1 MKSKYTLYTAVALV
15 VANMVGTGVFTSLG
29 FQVKSLS
36 SGLAVIL
43 LWVLGGLMALAG
55 ALTYSEAVVLMPRC
69 GGEYHFLSR
78 MYNPAIGFLAGWISF
93 LVGFAA
99 PVAASAVAFA
109 SYFKNLLSPEIIE
122 RGDHFISGLTSTKI
136 LALLVVVVFTTIHA
150 VNKIAGAKVQNLFTT
165 INVLIIFFLVAAGL
179 KYGGQSSVSFA
190 LDSPALKNILSPA
203 FAIAMFF
210 VSYSYSG
217 WNAAA
222 YISDEVVN
230 LKRNVPLSL
239 ITGTGLV
246 MVMYILL
253 NFVFLYTVPISEMA
267 GKVEVGHIFAS
278 KIFGPQGGL
287 IMAGIISLLL
297 LASVSSMVIAGPRV
311 SMVIGEDH
319 HLFRWLSRKSSKDIP
334 YLAVITQGV
343 ISILYIL
350 SSGFERMII
359 FTGFTLNLF
368 TFLTVLGVIR
378 MRIRHPQIER
388 KYKTW
393 GYPLTPLIFLT
404 FQSWIIIYGLLYRT
418 KESLAGILITFSGLI
433 VYFLS
438 SKLKARSNHSAYKKG
453 RLNNCSE

>member
-1 MKSKYTLYTAVALV
+1 MKSKYTLYTAIALV

-136 LALLVVVVFTTIHA
+136 LALLVVVVFTAIHA
-150 VNKIAGAKVQNLFTT
+150 VNKMAGARVQNIVTT
-165 INVLIIFFLVAAGL
+165 INVSVIFFLIAAGL
-179 KYGGQSSVSFA
+179 KYGGHSSVSFA
-190 LDSPALKNILSPA
+190 FDSTALKNILNPA

-222 YISDEVVN
+222 YIADEVAN

-239 ITGTGLV
+239 VAGAALV
-246 MVMYILL
+246 MTMYVLL
-253 NFVFLYTVPISEMA
+253 NFVFLYTVPISEIS
-267 GKVEVGHIFAS
+267 GRVEVGHIFATR
-278 KIFGPQGGL
+278 IFGQQGGM
-287 IMAGIISLLL
+287 IMSGIISLLL

-319 HLFRWLSRKSSKDIP
+319 RLFRWLSRRSSKDIP
-334 YLAVITQGV
+334 FLAIIVQG
-343 ISILYIL
+343 IFSTIYIL
-350 SSGFERMII
+350 TSGFEKMII
-359 FTGFTLNLF
+359 FTGFTLNLS
-368 TFLTVLGVIR
+368 TFLTVLGVIV
-378 MRIRHPQIER
+378 MRYKYPEKER
-388 KYKTW
+388 EYKTW
-393 GYPLTPLIFLT
+393 GYPLTPLFFLA
-404 FQSWIIIYGLLYRT
+404 FQFWIIIYGLLYRPR
-418 KESLAGILITFSGLI
+418 ESLAGILITLSGLI
-433 VYFLS
+433 FYYLS
-438 SKLKARSNHSAYKKG
+438 SRMERNSSRTAVTGNKI
-453 RLNNCSE
+453 

>member
-36 SGLAVIL
+36 SGLAIIL
-43 LWVLGGLMALAG
+43 LWMLGGLMALAG

-78 MYNPAIGFLAGWISF
+78 MYNPAVGFLAGWISF

-109 SYFKNLLSPEIIE
+109 SYFKRLLSPELIN
-122 RGDHFISGLTSTKI
+122 RGDHLIAGLTSTKI
-136 LALLVVVVFTTIHA
+136 LALVVVVVFTTIHA

-165 INVLIIFFLVAAGL
+165 INVSIIFFLIAAGL

-190 LDSPALKNILSPA
+190 LDSTALKNILSPA

-222 YISDEVVN
+222 YIADEVTN

-239 ITGTGLV
+239 IAGTALV
-246 MVMYILL
+246 MVMYVLL

-267 GKVEVGHIFAS
+267 GRVEVGHIFAAR
-278 KIFGPQGGL
+278 IFGQQGGM
-287 IMAGIISLLL
+287 IMSGLISLLL

-311 SMVIGEDH
+311 SMVMGEDH
-319 HLFRWLSRKSSKDIP
+319 HLFRWLSQKSSKDIP
-334 YLAVITQGV
+334 FLAIIIQGFFSVI
-343 ISILYIL
+343 YIL
-350 SSGFERMII
+350 TSGFERMII
-359 FTGFTLNLF
+359 FTGFTLNLS
-368 TFLTVLGVIR
+368 TFLTVLGVII
-378 MRIRHPQIER
+378 MRYKHPKIER
-388 KYKTW
+388 EYKAW
-393 GYPLTPLIFLT
+393 GYPLTPLFFLA
-404 FQSWIIIYGLLYRT
+404 FQSWIIIYGLLYRP
-418 KESLAGILITFSGLI
+418 KESLAGILITLSGLI
-433 VYFLS
+433 FYYLS
-438 SKLKARSNHSAYKKG
+438 YRMKGNSARTAAIENKK
-453 RLNNCSE
+453 

>member
-1 MKSKYTLYTAVALV
+1 MKSKFTLYTATALV

-36 SGLAVIL
+36 SGAAVIL
-43 LWVLGGLMALAG
+43 LWLVGGLLAFGG
-55 ALTYSEAVVLMPRC
+55 ALTYSEAAVMMPRC

-78 MYNPAIGFLAGWISF
+78 MYNPALGFLAGWISF

-109 SYFKNLLSPEIIE
+109 SYFKGLLGERLLSL
-122 RGDHFISGLTSTKI
+122 GDQLPLGLNSIKL
-136 LALLVVVVFTTIHA
+136 LAIAVVVFFTIIHST
-150 VNKIAGAKVQNLFTT
+150 NKIVGARFQNVFTSV
-165 INVLIIFFLVAAGL
+165 NVLIIFFLIGAGL

-190 LDSPALKNILSPA
+190 LDSTALKNILSPA
-203 FAIAMFF
+203 FAISMFF
-210 VSYSYSG
+210 VTYSYSG

-246 MVMYILL
+246 MLMYGLL
-253 NFVFLYTVPISEMA
+253 NFVFLYTIPISEMT

-278 KIFGPQGGL
+278 KISGPQGGL
-287 IMAGIISLLL
+287 IMSGVISLLL

-311 SMVIGEDH
+311 SKVMGEDY
-319 HLFRWLSRKSSKDIP
+319 HLFRWLSQKSSKDIP

-378 MRIRHPQIER
+378 MRIKHPEIER

-393 GYPLTPLIFLT
+393 GYPLTPLIFLA
-404 FQSWIIIYGLLYRT
+404 FQSWIIIYGLMYRP
-418 KESLAGILITFSGLI
+418 KESLAGILLALFGLI
-433 VYFLS
+433 FYYLS
-438 SKLKARSNHSAYKKG
+438 SRMKSNSARTEATENKI
-453 RLNNCSE
+453 